1 MRFDTVIKNGNVITP
16 AGAYRGDV
24 GISGEKIAALG
35 ADLDGEGAKVIDATG
50 HHVIPGVLDVHVH
63 LELPFCGTVSAD
75 DYRSGTRAG
84 ARGGVTTLIDF
95 AIPYAGDS
103 LSQAADNWMKKAEG
117 KSLID
122 YTFHICITRWNDHKD
137 QIRGMV
143 DRGFTTFKEFMIYES
158 EGWQSD
164 DRALYG
170 TLEKMKE
177 YGSMLLVHAESAKVL
192 DELIARHHTPDL
204 MRRYGAR
211 LHRMTRPNFI
221 EAEAIQR
228 AVQWSEATG
237 GQLYIVHMS
246 TGEGADII
254 RAAQA
259 RGVPVIAETCVQYLV
274 LDDSVFDREDG
285 HLFACCPQLKKPK
298 DVERLWDG
306 LHRGEV
312 SVISTDTCT
321 FTREQKAM
329 WNGDWTK
336 IPMGMPGLE
345 TLLPLTYTKGVLD
358 GRMTLEEMC
367 AKLSTNPAKIMG
379 LYPRKGA
386 IQIGADADIAIVHP
400 SKRHA
405 VSSQNGSME
414 TNADWSPF
422 EGWELAGF
430 ARTTISRGDVIVDD
444 YKVVGREGRGQWLPR
459 RSAGLDGSMAEPN
472 AMRLSRGPLSP
483 LRAADF
489 ELVNAS

>member
-1 MRFDTVIKNGNVITP
+1 MTFDTVIKGGNVVTP
-16 AGAYRGDV
+16 GGSFAGDV
-24 GISGEKIAALG
+24 GIAGERIAALG
-35 ADLDGEGAKVIDATG
+35 TGLEPGRAKVIDATG

-84 ARGGVTTLIDF
+84 ARGGVTTVIDF
-95 AIPYAGDS
+95 AIPPTGGTLQD
-103 LSQAADNWMKKAEG
+103 AADIWRKKAEG

-122 YTFHICITRWNDHKD
+122 YTFHICITRWREQKD
-137 QIRGMV
+137 QIAGMV
-143 DRGFTTFKEFMIYES
+143 KQGFTTFKEFMIYES

-177 YGSMLLVHAESAKVL
+177 HGAMLLVHAESARIL
-192 DELIARHHTPDL
+192 DELIERHHTPEL
-204 MRRYGAR
+204 MKKHGAM
-211 LHRMTRPNFI
+211 LHAMTRPNFV

-228 AVQWSEATG
+228 AVQWCEATG

-246 TGEGADII
+246 TKEGADII

-259 RGVPVIAETCVQYLV
+259 RGVPVLAETCVQYLV
-274 LDDSVFDREDG
+274 LDDSVFAQEDG
-285 HLFACCPQLKKPK
+285 HLFACCPQLKKPE
-298 DVERLWDG
+298 DSRRLWEG
-306 LHRGEV
+306 LRRGEV

-345 TLLPLTYTKGVLD
+345 TLLPLAYTRGVL
-358 GRMTLEEMC
+358 GGELSLEEMC
-367 AKLSTNPAKIMG
+367 MKLSTNPARIMG
-379 LYPRKGA
+379 LAPRKGA
-386 IQIGADADIAIVHP
+386 IQVGADADIAIIHP
-400 SKRHA
+400 TSTER
-405 VSSQNGSME
+405 VSPATME

-430 ARTTISRGDVIVDD
+430 ARTTLSRGEVIVDD

-459 RSAGLDGSMAEPN
+459 TAAGQGRARQPFPTMASARDAKAGRESAL
-472 AMRLSRGPLSP
+472 RL
-483 LRAADF
+483 
-489 ELVNAS
+489 V

>member
-1 MRFDTVIKNGNVITP
+1 MHFDTIIKSGNVVTP
-16 AGAYRGDV
+16 AGTFTGDV
-24 GISGEKIAALG
+24 GITGEKISALG
-35 ADLDGEGAKVIDATG
+35 ADLGTDAGKVIDASG

-95 AIPYAGDS
+95 AIPPAGGTLND
-103 LSQAADNWMKKAEG
+103 AADLWMKKAEG

-122 YTFHICITRWNDHKD
+122 YTFHICITKYQDQKD

-143 DRGFTTFKEFMIYES
+143 ERGFPTFKEFMIYES

-164 DRALYG
+164 DRALFG
-170 TLEKMKE
+170 TLERMRE
-177 YGSMLLVHAESAKVL
+177 YGAMLLVHAESARVL
-192 DELIARHHTPDL
+192 DELIARHHTPEL
-204 MRRYGAR
+204 MREYGAR
-211 LHRMTRPNFI
+211 LHAITRPNFV

-254 RAAQA
+254 RAAQT

-274 LDDSVFDREDG
+274 LDDSVFARDDG

-298 DVERLWDG
+298 DVERLWAG
-306 LHRGEV
+306 LKHGEV

-329 WNGDWTK
+329 WEGDWTK

-345 TLLPLTYTKGVLD
+345 TLMPHTYTRGVLG
-358 GRMTLEEMC
+358 GRLSLEEMC
-367 AKLSTNPAKIMG
+367 MKLSTNPARIMG

-386 IQIGADADIAIVHP
+386 IQIGADADLAIIHP
-400 SKRHA
+400 TKTMTVR
-405 VSSQNGSME
+405 
-414 TNADWSPF
+414 
-422 EGWELAGF
+422 
-430 ARTTISRGDVIVDD
+430 
-444 YKVVGREGRGQWLPR
+444 
-459 RSAGLDGSMAEPN
+459 
-472 AMRLSRGPLSP
+472 
-483 LRAADF
+483 
-489 ELVNAS
+489 